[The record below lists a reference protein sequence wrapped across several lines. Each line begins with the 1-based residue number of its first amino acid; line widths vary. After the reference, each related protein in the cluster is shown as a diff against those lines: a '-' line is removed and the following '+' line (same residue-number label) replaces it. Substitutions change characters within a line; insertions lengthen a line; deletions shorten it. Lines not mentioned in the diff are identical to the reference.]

1 MPTESRGA
9 FANGCS
15 VQNIL
20 DTGAIF
26 SLGYVQTRAMIGRH
40 IGAKKQEQTAHLHLD
55 RVLAKQVG
63 LVSRLI

>member
-40 IGAKKQEQTAHLHLD
+40 IGAKKAAAD
-55 RVLAKQVG
+55 GPFA
-63 LVSRLI
+63 S